1 MPYENARDGI
11 TIFQI
16 VTGDRPPRPQNTQWL
31 RDQIWDM
38 ITKCWSEQREQRLDI
53 RSVYNQLSVSSIQE
67 IAEGQRGNQRAS
79 QMVTRI
85 EGITFLS
92 EVQTVV
98 PSPDIVEGPLPP
110 STPLARQDVTGGRSS
125 IFVAGKFGTYH
136 WSNHVRHMLYGLDK
150 K

>member
-110 STPLARQDVTGGRSS
+110 STPLLVKT
-125 IFVAGKFGTYH
+125 
-136 WSNHVRHMLYGLDK
+136 
-150 K
+150 